1 MHVVTSPRPTR
12 AGERRF
18 DRSGFASVLQ
28 RLSDLGPPSEIRS
41 RAPAEAAAAL
51 DLDRVLLT
59 RIQTGVLIPEALH
72 VPAAEGPAAAVM
84 ARLEDRQVALE
95 YPLIEGELMRRRRA
109 QVVRSAPGAESRGRI
124 FEDVLGWTEYIAAP
138 VILDGRAIAFLH
150 GDRQPSGRP
159 IDDDDATELAAFA
172 LCFALTFERAVLRH
186 RLRVQRQDM
195 RRVATWAEARTSE
208 LGERSITLAADAEP
222 DAGESE
228 STVAAAASG
237 DGVLRDLLTRRELDV
252 LEMMVQGETN
262 AGIARELVL
271 SEGTVKF
278 HVKNILRKL
287 HATNRA
293 EATSRYLRMKLNR
306 GAQ

>member
-1 MHVVTSPRPTR
+1 MNVVTRPRPSD
-12 AGERRF
+12 AGARRF
-18 DRSGFASVLQ
+18 DRPGLAGVLQ
-28 RLSDLGPPSEIRS
+28 CLAELGPPSELCS
-41 RAPAEAAAAL
+41 RAPAEAARAL
-51 DLDRVLLT
+51 DFDRVLLT
-59 RIQTGVLIPEALH
+59 SIQSGVLVPEALH
-72 VPAAEGPAAAVM
+72 MPLAERDADAVM
-84 ARLEDRQVALE
+84 ARLAGRQVALE

-109 QVVRSAPGAESRGRI
+109 QVVRSAAEAQPGGRI
-124 FEDVLGWTEYIAAP
+124 FEDVLGWTEYVAAP
-138 VILDGRAIAFLH
+138 VVLDGRVIAFLH
-150 GDRQPSGRP
+150 ADRHHSGRP
-159 IDDDDATELAAFA
+159 ITDDDAAELAAFA

-186 RLRVQRQDM
+186 RLRVQRQEM
-195 RRVATWAEARTSE
+195 RRVATWADARTSE
-208 LGERSITLAADAEP
+208 LGERSISLAADAEA
-222 DAGESE
+222 DGGEAE
-228 STVAAAASG
+228 KAVGATGSG

-306 GAQ
+306 GAE